1 MAGYLS
7 ASAYGKIKVRVMKL
21 NRHPD
26 GTHEPREMTVNTLLW
41 GDFAESWTT
50 GSNAKIV
57 ATETQKNTIYQLAKT
72 HTLSSPEEF
81 GMYVCEHILKTYDH
95 ITKVKVSVWE
105 DPWGRIHMDGKPHK
119 HAFTKTTSERRT
131 AEITQSRG
139 SAPHVVG
146 GITNLIVLKTT
157 QSSFEKF
164 IGHPGSYM
172 PKDPS
177 GWTTL
182 GEAEDRS
189 FSTAVESTWV
199 YATPNAPFNDC
210 YAKVKNAFIEKFAG
224 PPDTGVPSPSAQQTG
239 YQMTLAALEACAPHI
254 LDISI
259 ATPNLHYMPLH
270 SQSVPG
276 HMHAPNADV
285 FFPIDGPSG
294 YITSTAS
301 RRSKL

>member
-1 MAGYLS
+1 
-7 ASAYGKIKVRVMKL
+7 MKL

-41 GDFAESWTT
+41 GDFAESWTN

-81 GMYVCEHILKTYDH
+81 GMYICEHFLKMYDW
-95 ITKVKVSVWE
+95 ITKIKVTVHE
-105 DPWGRIHMDGKPHK
+105 DPWGRIMIDGKQHK

-131 AEITQSRG
+131 AEVTQSRG
-139 SAPHVVG
+139 SQPVVMG
-146 GITNLIVLKTT
+146 GITNFIVLKTT

-164 IGHPGSYM
+164 VGHPGSHM

-182 GEAEDRS
+182 GEAQDRS
-189 FSTAVESTWV
+189 FSTAVESSWV
-199 YATPNAPFNDC
+199 FSTTKAPFNDC
-210 YAKVKNAFIEKFAG
+210 YAKVKDAFIKQFAG
-224 PPDTGVPSPSAQQTG
+224 PADTGVPSPSAQQT
-239 YQMTLAALEACAPHI
+239 QHEMCLAALEACAPHI
-254 LDISI
+254 LDINI

-270 SQSVPG
+270 SLSIPP

-294 YITSTAS
+294 YIQSTAS